1 MENSRLKPVTT
12 SPSGTKTS
20 RAVAE
25 LAGRRSLSISLL
37 LNATPFASRSSQ
49 RTVEFCRLLS
59 EPAPWVT
66 RIKAADCWFPFNPD
80 TESNMQPLPS
90 WVQLVALALC
100 VCQIC
105 ALPNQLGS
113 DEIDYAELDRNE
125 GPFTPQPLRPP
136 PWQEAQAATPQEAR
150 VQVPGVGDIVGVR
163 GYKTISN
170 RPINAFLG
178 VHYAQ
183 VGAGLGRFQQAKAV
197 PFQGRV
203 DATTASPNCAQFP
216 ELQRLQT
223 AEARGEN
230 VDDCLTLDIYAPE
243 GARDLPVLVFV
254 HGEMLFDGG
263 AEEAQPDYVL
273 EKDIILVSIN
283 YRLAPFGF
291 LSALSDQLP
300 GNVALSDIHLALEW
314 LQRNLLYFGG
324 DSGKVTLVGQA
335 GGATLVHALS
345 LSGRA
350 TNLFQ
355 QLILQSG
362 TALNPYLID
371 ERPLETLATF
381 ARLARCPY
389 AGRSLAPL
397 YDCLSRL
404 PTSQVVSAFE
414 QLLQQNEASGLSFL
428 GGFKLVVGDPLGYL
442 PDHPAA
448 LAANSAN
455 SSVPMIVGAAKDASA
470 FILSRFYDQIQR
482 VQSQNVSEYI
492 NVVLR
497 HTAPP
502 SQHRVWLD
510 WARREIF
517 SPEHDR
523 TASAQSVSQGLLEL
537 SNMILYRAPVIYS
550 IRLSHKKSP
559 VYLYT
564 FDYRGEHHRFGHLD
578 NPLPFGVDAS
588 LSDDSV
594 YLFPYP
600 PEASRLNPVDKSLS
614 RALVTMWV
622 NFAVTGI
629 PNQNAGV
636 WPKATSEY
644 GPFLRFTNSR
654 QSMLEL
660 DPHFGDGLNAPNLYG
675 QYFNT
680 TNSTAAITTTVTT
693 TTTTT
698 TTTTRRPYVYNPYA
712 GQQQNPYPYGYNT
725 TTRTSTTT
733 TRRPTYAYNPYA
745 NWQPNRQPQ
754 PAQPFPRR
762 PTDPAYERVQEI
774 RRQQVIRE
782 QQEREQRQ
790 REQREREQQEAQRR
804 EEEEREQQRVQEQ
817 REQEAQRELEQ
828 RYQLQREKL
837 QREQQQREQLERE
850 QKEDQEQQQR
860 EREQR
865 EQAARDEWE
874 RNQERAQVPQTPQEE
889 LEQRQREW
897 EWEQEQREREQRERE
912 QREREQPNHPEE
924 QDERELDEREQQERE
939 EQQRQEI
946 LQEQRRQY
954 DQRQREQ
961 QQREQEQREREQPNL
976 PEEQD
981 ERELDE
987 REQQEREE
995 QQRQEILQEQRRQY
1009 DQRQREQQQREQ
1021 EQREQQAREQQEQ
1034 QEQQQRE
1041 QEQREQ
1047 EKRDQQE
1054 REQQQREELERG
1066 QQPHEPNEPEDD
1078 QESSRRPYANYDDY
1092 LGRDEE
1098 GEPVDSEPENE
1109 QSSNPTYSE
1118 EQEREQQQREQLHRE
1133 QQDNVAQNPPEGEDP
1148 AAYASFDDYLRA
1160 EQERREAEEREWAEQ
1175 ADRTEPEGWE
1185 DSRPEYPGYR
1195 QHAKQLRRQQRPKL

>member
-1 MENSRLKPVTT
+1 
-12 SPSGTKTS
+12 
-20 RAVAE
+20 
-25 LAGRRSLSISLL
+25 
-37 LNATPFASRSSQ
+37 
-49 RTVEFCRLLS
+49 
-59 EPAPWVT
+59 
-66 RIKAADCWFPFNPD
+66 
-80 TESNMQPLPS
+80 MQSLPS
-90 WVQLVALALC
+90 WVQLLALALC
-100 VCQIC
+100 VCQMC
-105 ALPNQLGS
+105 ALQPRPRS
-113 DEIDYAELDRNE
+113 DDDDYDFSAENE
-125 GPFTPQPLRPP
+125 DSFTPQPLRPP
-136 PWQEAQAATPQEAR
+136 PWQEAPQPQEAR

-163 GYKTISN
+163 GYKAISG

-178 VHYAQ
+178 VRYAQ
-183 VGAGLGRFQQAKAV
+183 VGAGLGRFQQARATS
-197 PFQGRV
+197 FQGRV

-216 ELQRLQT
+216 ELQRLQA

-230 VDDCLTLDIYAPE
+230 VDDCLTLNIYAPE

-273 EKDIILVSIN
+273 ENDIVLVSIN

-314 LQRNLLYFGG
+314 LQRNLPHFGG
-324 DSGKVTLVGQA
+324 NSGKVTLVGQA

-381 ARLARCPY
+381 ARLARCQY

-414 QLLQQNEASGLSFL
+414 QLLQQNEARGLSFL

-442 PDHPAA
+442 PEHPAA
-448 LAANSAN
+448 LAAKAAN

-482 VQSQNVSEYI
+482 VQSQNVSDFI

-502 SQHRVWLD
+502 SQHKAWLD

-517 SPEHDR
+517 SQEHDR
-523 TASAQSVSQGLLEL
+523 TASAHSVSQGLLEL

-629 PNQNAGV
+629 PNQNSGV

-660 DPHFGDGLNAPNLYG
+660 DPHFGDGLYAPNLYG
-675 QYFNT
+675 QYFNA
-680 TNSTAAITTTVTT
+680 TNSTTTATAATT

-698 TTTTRRPYVYNPYA
+698 TTTTRRPYVYNPYVNR
-712 GQQQNPYPYGYNT
+712 QPNPYPYNYNAT
-725 TTRTSTTT
+725 TTTSTTTTT
-733 TRRPTYAYNPYA
+733 TRRPMYAYNPYA
-745 NWQPNRQPQ
+745 NWQPNRQPGQ
-754 PAQPFPRR
+754 AQPFPRR
-762 PTDPAYERVQEI
+762 PTDPAYERAQEI

-782 QQEREQRQ
+782 QQEREQRI
-790 REQREREQQEAQRR
+790 REQREREQQQQEEQQRR
-804 EEEEREQQRVQEQ
+804 EEEEREQRRVQEQ

-828 RYQLQREKL
+828 RYQMQREK
-837 QREQQQREQLERE
+837 QQR
-850 QKEDQEQQQR
+850 EQQQR
-860 EREQR
+860 EREQTINP
-865 EQAARDEWE
+865 DEPDD
-874 RNQERAQVPQTPQEE
+874 RE
-889 LEQRQREW
+889 LE
-897 EWEQEQREREQRERE
+897 
-912 QREREQPNHPEE
+912 
-924 QDERELDEREQQERE
+924 EREQQERE
-939 EQQRQEI
+939 EQQRLQI
-946 LQEQRRQY
+946 LHEQRLQY
-954 DQRQREQ
+954 E
-961 QQREQEQREREQPNL
+961 
-976 PEEQD
+976 
-981 ERELDE
+981 
-987 REQQEREE
+987 
-995 QQRQEILQEQRRQY
+995 
-1009 DQRQREQQQREQ
+1009 QRQREQQQREQ
-1021 EQREQQAREQQEQ
+1021 EQREQLAREQQEQ

-1047 EKRDQQE
+1047 EEREQQE
-1054 REQQQREELERG
+1054 REEQQREEMARG
-1066 QQPHEPNEPEDD
+1066 YQPYEPEQ
-1078 QESSRRPYANYDDY
+1078 QESSRRPYPSYEDY
-1092 LGRDEE
+1092 VRRDEE
-1098 GEPVDSEPENE
+1098 EEPLDFEPEIDE
-1109 QSSNPTYSE
+1109 SSNRNYSE
-1118 EQEREQQQREQLHRE
+1118 EQEREQQQREQLYRE
-1133 QQDNVAQNPPEGEDP
+1133 QQEREREQQEQEREQQERERQSQNPNEDEEDQQDRRQP
-1148 AAYASFDDYLRA
+1148 YQTYEEYLRA
-1160 EQERREAEEREWAEQ
+1160 NEEAEAAAAAAQESEPEPEPEPEPERENDPSAYESYDDYIRAQQERQEAEERERAVQ
-1175 ADRTEPEGWE
+1175 EGWE
-1185 DSRPEYPGYR
+1185 HSRPEYPGYR
-1195 QHAKQLRRQQRPKL
+1195 QFVSNHHSSPQHAKQLRRQQRPNL

>member
-1 MENSRLKPVTT
+1 
-12 SPSGTKTS
+12 
-20 RAVAE
+20 
-25 LAGRRSLSISLL
+25 
-37 LNATPFASRSSQ
+37 
-49 RTVEFCRLLS
+49 
-59 EPAPWVT
+59 
-66 RIKAADCWFPFNPD
+66 
-80 TESNMQPLPS
+80 MQSLPS
-90 WVQLVALALC
+90 WVQLLALALC
-100 VCQIC
+100 VCQMC
-105 ALPNQLGS
+105 ALQPRPRS
-113 DEIDYAELDRNE
+113 DDDDYDFSAENE
-125 GPFTPQPLRPP
+125 DSFTPQPLRPP
-136 PWQEAQAATPQEAR
+136 PWQEAPQPQEAR

-163 GYKTISN
+163 GYKAISG

-178 VHYAQ
+178 VRYAQ
-183 VGAGLGRFQQAKAV
+183 VGAGLGRFQQARATS
-197 PFQGRV
+197 FQGRV

-216 ELQRLQT
+216 ELQRLQA

-230 VDDCLTLDIYAPE
+230 VDDCLTLNIYAPE

-273 EKDIILVSIN
+273 ENDIVLVSIN

-314 LQRNLLYFGG
+314 LQRNLPHFGG
-324 DSGKVTLVGQA
+324 NSGKVTLVGQA

-381 ARLARCPY
+381 ARLARCQY

-414 QLLQQNEASGLSFL
+414 QLLQQNEARGLSFL

-442 PDHPAA
+442 PEHPAA
-448 LAANSAN
+448 LAAKAAN

-482 VQSQNVSEYI
+482 VQSQNVSDFI

-502 SQHRVWLD
+502 SQHKAWLD

-517 SPEHDR
+517 SQEHDR
-523 TASAQSVSQGLLEL
+523 TASAHSVSQGLLEL

-629 PNQNAGV
+629 PNQNSGV

-660 DPHFGDGLNAPNLYG
+660 DPHFGDGLYAPNLYG
-675 QYFNT
+675 QYFNA
-680 TNSTAAITTTVTT
+680 TNSTTTATAATT

-698 TTTTRRPYVYNPYA
+698 TTTTRRPYVYNPYVNR
-712 GQQQNPYPYGYNT
+712 QPNPYPYNYNAT
-725 TTRTSTTT
+725 TTTSTTTTT
-733 TRRPTYAYNPYA
+733 TRRPMYAYNPYA
-745 NWQPNRQPQ
+745 NWQPNRQPGQ
-754 PAQPFPRR
+754 AQPFPRR
-762 PTDPAYERVQEI
+762 PTDPAYERAQEI

-782 QQEREQRQ
+782 QQEREQRI
-790 REQREREQQEAQRR
+790 REQREREQQQQEEQQRR
-804 EEEEREQQRVQEQ
+804 EEEEREQRRVQEQ

-828 RYQLQREKL
+828 RYQMQREKQ
-837 QREQQQREQLERE
+837 QREQQQREQLARE
-850 QKEDQEQQQR
+850 QQEVLEQQQR
-860 EREQR
+860 EQEAREQ
-865 EQAARDEWE
+865 WE
-874 RNQERAQVPQTPQEE
+874 RNRERTEVHRSPQEE

-897 EWEQEQREREQRERE
+897 ERQQRERERE
-912 QREREQPNHPEE
+912 QTINP
-924 QDERELDEREQQERE
+924 DEPDDRELEEREQQERE
-939 EQQRQEI
+939 EQQRLQI
-946 LQEQRRQY
+946 LHEQRLQY
-954 DQRQREQ
+954 E
-961 QQREQEQREREQPNL
+961 
-976 PEEQD
+976 
-981 ERELDE
+981 
-987 REQQEREE
+987 
-995 QQRQEILQEQRRQY
+995 
-1009 DQRQREQQQREQ
+1009 QRQREQQQREQ
-1021 EQREQQAREQQEQ
+1021 EQREQLAREQQEQ

-1047 EKRDQQE
+1047 EEREQQE
-1054 REQQQREELERG
+1054 REEQQREEMARG
-1066 QQPHEPNEPEDD
+1066 YQPYEPEQ
-1078 QESSRRPYANYDDY
+1078 QESSRRPYPSYEDY
-1092 LGRDEE
+1092 VRRDEE
-1098 GEPVDSEPENE
+1098 EEPLDFEPEIDE
-1109 QSSNPTYSE
+1109 SSNRNYSE
-1118 EQEREQQQREQLHRE
+1118 EQEREQQQREQLYRE
-1133 QQDNVAQNPPEGEDP
+1133 QQEREREQQEQEREQQERERQSQNPNEDEEDQQDRRQP
-1148 AAYASFDDYLRA
+1148 YQTYEEYLRA
-1160 EQERREAEEREWAEQ
+1160 NEEAEAAAAAAQESEPEPEPEPEPERENDPSAYESYDDYIRAQQERQEAEERERAVQ
-1175 ADRTEPEGWE
+1175 EGWE
-1185 DSRPEYPGYR
+1185 HSRPEYPGYR
-1195 QHAKQLRRQQRPKL
+1195 QFVSNHHSSPQHAKQLRRQQRPNL

>member
-1 MENSRLKPVTT
+1 
-12 SPSGTKTS
+12 
-20 RAVAE
+20 
-25 LAGRRSLSISLL
+25 
-37 LNATPFASRSSQ
+37 
-49 RTVEFCRLLS
+49 
-59 EPAPWVT
+59 
-66 RIKAADCWFPFNPD
+66 
-80 TESNMQPLPS
+80 MQPWLS
-90 WVQLVALALC
+90 WVQLLALALC

-105 ALPNQLGS
+105 ALQTRPRT
-113 DEIDYAELDRNE
+113 DDIDYELSEENE
-125 GPFTPQPLRPP
+125 GSFTPQPLRPP
-136 PWQEAQAATPQEAR
+136 PWQETPQPQVAPQEAR

-183 VGAGLGRFQQAKAV
+183 VGGGLGRFQQARPV

-230 VDDCLTLDIYAPE
+230 VDDCLTLNIYAPE

-273 EKDIILVSIN
+273 ENEVVLVSIN

-291 LSALSDQLP
+291 LSALSEQLP

-314 LQRNLLYFGG
+314 LQRNLPYFGG
-324 DSGKVTLVGQA
+324 NSGKVTLVGQA

-350 TNLFQ
+350 ANLFQ

-371 ERPLETLATF
+371 ERPLETLDTF
-381 ARLARCPY
+381 ARLARCPN

-414 QLLQQNEASGLSFL
+414 QLFQQNEARGLNFL

-442 PDHPAA
+442 PEHPAA

-455 SSVPMIVGAAKDASA
+455 STVPMIVGAAKDASA

-482 VQSQNVSEYI
+482 VQSQNVSDFI

-502 SQHRVWLD
+502 SQHQLWLD

-517 SPEHDR
+517 SQEHDR
-523 TASAQSVSQGLLEL
+523 TASAYSVSQGLLEL
-537 SNMILYRAPVIYS
+537 SNMILYRAPVVYS

-564 FDYRGEHHRFGHLD
+564 FDYRGEYHRFGHLD

-629 PNQNAGV
+629 PNQNPGV

-654 QSMLEL
+654 QNMLEL
-660 DPHFGDGLNAPNLYG
+660 DPHFGDGLYAPNLYG

-680 TNSTAAITTTVTT
+680 TNSTTTA

-698 TTTTRRPYVYNPYA
+698 TTTTRRPYVYNPYPSW
-712 GQQQNPYPYGYNT
+712 QQSPYGYNT
-725 TTRTSTTT
+725 TTTTSTTTTT

-745 NWQPNRQPQ
+745 NWQQNRQPQ
-754 PAQPFPRR
+754 PPQAFPRR
-762 PTDPAYERVQEI
+762 PTDPAYERAQEI

-782 QQEREQRQ
+782 QQEREQRL
-790 REQREREQQEAQRR
+790 REQREREQQQQENQRR
-804 EEEEREQQRVQEQ
+804 EEEEREKQRLQEQ
-817 REQEAQRELEQ
+817 REQEAQRELEK

-837 QREQQQREQLERE
+837 QREQLQREQLERE
-850 QKEDQEQQQR
+850 QREQEARDEWERNREPAQVNPEEQLEQR

-865 EQAARDEWE
+865 EWEQREREQRE
-874 RNQERAQVPQTPQEE
+874 RNQRER
-889 LEQRQREW
+889 
-897 EWEQEQREREQRERE
+897 EQREREQRERE
-912 QREREQPNHPEE
+912 QREREQLEREQREREQPSQPAE
-924 QDERELDEREQQERE
+924 QDERELEDREQQERE
-939 EQQRQEI
+939 EQQRQQI
-946 LQEQRRQY
+946 LEEQRRY
-954 DQRQREQ
+954 YEERQRELQ
-961 QQREQEQREREQPNL
+961 QL
-976 PEEQD
+976 
-981 ERELDE
+981 
-987 REQQEREE
+987 
-995 QQRQEILQEQRRQY
+995 
-1009 DQRQREQQQREQ
+1009 EQ

-1047 EKRDQQE
+1047 EEREQQE
-1054 REQQQREELERG
+1054 REQQQREQMEG
-1066 QQPHEPNEPEDD
+1066 GHQPYEPNQPEED
-1078 QESSRRPYANYDDY
+1078 QESSRRPYPSYEDY
-1092 LGRDEE
+1092 VRRDDEE
-1098 GEPVDSEPENE
+1098 EPANFEPDSE
-1109 QSSNPTYSE
+1109 QSLYRNYSE
-1118 EQEREQQQREQLHRE
+1118 EQEREQQQREQLYRE
-1133 QQDNVAQNPPEGEDP
+1133 QQERERQSYNPTDDEEDQEDRRQP
-1148 AAYASFDDYLRA
+1148 YQTYEEYLRVNA
-1160 EQERREAEEREWAEQ
+1160 EAEAAVAAAAQEKNDPENDPSAYENYEDYIRAQEERQEAEER
-1175 ADRTEPEGWE
+1175 DRAVQEGWE

-1195 QHAKQLRRQQRPKL
+1195 QFVSNHHNSPQNAKQLRRQQRPKL